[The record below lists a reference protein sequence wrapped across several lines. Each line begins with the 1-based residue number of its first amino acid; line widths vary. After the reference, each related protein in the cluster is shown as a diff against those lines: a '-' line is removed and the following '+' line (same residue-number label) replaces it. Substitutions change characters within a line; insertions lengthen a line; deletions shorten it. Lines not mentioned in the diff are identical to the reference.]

1 MKKTHVTLTTNNG
14 ARSIHIFEKQTEAS
28 NFINWIRNYNSSDL
42 NIEVKQQESNNDE
55 KINDINEC
63 STFI

>member
-1 MKKTHVTLTTNNG
+1 MKKTLVTLTTNNG
-14 ARSIHIFEKQTEAS
+14 DQSIHIFENQTESS
-28 NFINWIRNYNSSDL
+28 NFINWIRNYNYSDL
-42 NIEVKQQESNNDE
+42 NIEVKQQESNDE